1 VVTQNIGDLGKLRGE
16 TLRKA
21 RHPCGN
27 PPHGETDFYP
37 ELAEVGKEFLKDM
50 RSLIVLSM
58 FGGVNSS
65 NLKHDEGEVP
75 PLRTMEVQ
83 WSSPEA
89 AAYQK
94 LLDLVDRL

>member
-1 VVTQNIGDLGKLRGE
+1 
-16 TLRKA
+16 
-21 RHPCGN
+21 
-27 PPHGETDFYP
+27 
-37 ELAEVGKEFLKDM
+37 
-50 RSLIVLSM
+50 M

>member
-1 VVTQNIGDLGKLRGE
+1 MATQNTDNLGKVRSE
-16 TLRKA
+16 TRRKA
-21 RHPCGN
+21 WHTCGN
-27 PPHGETDFYP
+27 PPPGEADFYP
-37 ELAEVGKEFLKDM
+37 LLAEVGKEFLKDM